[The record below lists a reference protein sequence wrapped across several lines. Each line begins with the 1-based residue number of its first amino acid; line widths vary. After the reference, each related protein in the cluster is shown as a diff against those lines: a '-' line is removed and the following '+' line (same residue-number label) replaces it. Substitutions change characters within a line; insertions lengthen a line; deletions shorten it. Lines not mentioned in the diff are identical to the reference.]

1 MTFKK
6 YVSKCIAWVLIA
18 IIGSMIAKPVSAQS
32 NPVLPVPVW
41 EWKGADQIIE
51 TPYHYKNTAYL
62 VSSGEVA
69 SATKVWP
76 VVVLTAVDVN
86 SGKKKWSY
94 TFYEKGTPYP
104 LSTSPLVYGSD
115 GAVYAMVNDVTGNKL
130 FAVNASGKAKW
141 IIQVPEADELYMM
154 RDGTLLLIDRD
165 KRDSS
170 GKTANWVYSYNA
182 SGKQIGKKTIG
193 DIYSVVDGQYIVSQ
207 VEFSA
212 KDSKGAYQKIRADFY
227 NSKLG
232 HVFSYSF
239 PARAYTDISEAVWTL
254 DGGNVMFRV
263 NIPEKG
269 NQLVAV
275 NAKGKA
281 QWRLSIAGNADVE
294 SAKGGFAVFGSNE
307 LRFYNAKGGLVTKR
321 KLVVQHEA
329 PMFTL
334 WKAADQKLLVRMND
348 RQLIVNP
355 ATLKTLYE
363 FPLDTA
369 DVEYRYTGNGYL
381 YRISE
386 SGSQIS
392 QFVL

>member
-1 MTFKK
+1 M
-6 YVSKCIAWVLIA
+6 
-18 IIGSMIAKPVSAQS
+18 
-32 NPVLPVPVW
+32 
-41 EWKGADQIIE
+41 
-51 TPYHYKNTAYL
+51 
-62 VSSGEVA
+62 
-69 SATKVWP
+69 
-76 VVVLTAVDVN
+76 
-86 SGKKKWSY
+86 
-94 TFYEKGTPYP
+94 
-104 LSTSPLVYGSD
+104 
-115 GAVYAMVNDVTGNKL
+115 
-130 FAVNASGKAKW
+130 
-141 IIQVPEADELYMM
+141 
-154 RDGTLLLIDRD
+154 
-165 KRDSS
+165 
-170 GKTANWVYSYNA
+170 
-182 SGKQIGKKTIG
+182 
-193 DIYSVVDGQYIVSQ
+193 
-207 VEFSA
+207 
-212 KDSKGAYQKIRADFY
+212 
-227 NSKLG
+227 
-232 HVFSYSF
+232 
-239 PARAYTDISEAVWTL
+239 
-254 DGGNVMFRV
+254 MFRV

-386 SGSQIS
+386 SSSQIS